1 MANRHRP
8 RRGSL
13 GFSPRKRAK
22 SQTPRLRTKSVVGIG
37 KSPIVE
43 FSGYKAGM
51 THLVQV
57 EDNPNA
63 PNAGLEVTIPATV
76 IEVPPM
82 RIVGIRAYGKNTY
95 GKRPIMEALNNQKR
109 RDSSLKAIE
118 KAIEGDSVL
127 ELRVII
133 STQPALVSG
142 IGKKKPELMEQRV
155 EGDLMEVF
163 EYLKSNLGKEIEISG
178 VFEEGE
184 MVDVIAIT
192 RGKGTQGPVKRW
204 GTMIQD
210 RKASRSS
217 KSRHIG
223 TLGPW
228 FPHRVRW
235 TVPQLGQTGYH
246 QRTEYNKRLLKIG
259 DKGDDINPKGGFPHY
274 GLVKNSYILLKGS
287 VPGPRK
293 RLIRMRHAIRPT
305 VSFKGAPQ
313 INYISKESK
322 Q

>member
-118 KAIEGDSVL
+118 KAIED
-127 ELRVII
+127 
-133 STQPALVSG
+133 
-142 IGKKKPELMEQRV
+142 
-155 EGDLMEVF
+155 
-163 EYLKSNLGKEIEISG
+163 LGKEIEISG

-192 RGKGTQGPVKRW
+192 RG
-204 GTMIQD
+204 
-210 RKASRSS
+210 
-217 KSRHIG
+217 
-223 TLGPW
+223 W

>member
-1 MANRHRP
+1 M
-8 RRGSL
+8 GY
-13 GFSPRKRAK
+13 SPRKRAK
-22 SQTPRLRTKSVVGIG
+22 SQIPRLRTKSTRGIG

-51 THLVQV
+51 THVIMI
-57 EDNPNA
+57 EDESNS
-63 PNAGLEVTIPATV
+63 PNAGMEIATPVTV
-76 IEVPPM
+76 IEAPPM
-82 RIVGIRAYGKNTY
+82 KIAGIRAYGKTVY
-95 GKRPIMEALNNQKR
+95 GRRAVMEAWADH
-109 RDSSLKAIE
+109 RDLEGSLDAIS
-118 KAIEGDSVL
+118 AGIEDGRVV
-127 ELRVII
+127 ELRAIT

-142 IGKKKPELMEQRV
+142 IGRKKPEFMEQRV
-155 EGDLMEVF
+155 EGDLRETF
-163 EYLKSNLGKEIEISG
+163 EYLRSNIGKEIEISS

-192 RGKGTQGPVKRW
+192 KGKGTQGPVKRW

-210 RKASRSS
+210 RKATRSS

-246 QRTEYNKRLLKIG
+246 QRTEYNKRLLKLG
-259 DKGDDINPKGGFPHY
+259 STADDINPNGGFPHY
-274 GLVKNSYILLKGS
+274 GLVRNDYILLKGS

-293 RLIRMRHAIRPT
+293 RLIRVRHAIRSDTPT
-305 VSFKGAPQ
+305 MGAPK
-313 INYISKESK
+313 ITYISRESK

>member
-1 MANRHRP
+1 
-8 RRGSL
+8 
-13 GFSPRKRAK
+13 
-22 SQTPRLRTKSVVGIG
+22 
-37 KSPIVE
+37 
-43 FSGYKAGM
+43 
-51 THLVQV
+51 
-57 EDNPNA
+57 
-63 PNAGLEVTIPATV
+63 
-76 IEVPPM
+76 
-82 RIVGIRAYGKNTY
+82 
-95 GKRPIMEALNNQKR
+95 MEALSNQKR
-109 RDSSLKAIE
+109 RDSSLEAIK
-118 KAIEGDSVL
+118 KAIEGGSVL

-142 IGKKKPELMEQRV
+142 IGKKKPELMEQGV

-259 DKGDDINPKGGFPHY
+259 DKDDDINPNGGFPHY
-274 GLVKNSYILLKGS
+274 GLVKNNYILLKGS

-293 RLIRMRHAIRPT
+293 RLIRMRHAVRPT
-305 VSFKGAPQ
+305 VSFKGVPQ
-313 INYISKESK
+313 ISYISKESK

>member
-22 SQTPRLRTKSVVGIG
+22 SRIPHLRTKSTVGIG

-51 THLVQV
+51 THLMII
-57 EDNPNA
+57 EDDPNA
-63 PNAGLEVTIPATV
+63 PNAGLEVAVPATV

-82 RIVGIRAYGKNTY
+82 KIVGIRAYGKGTY
-95 GKRPIMEALNNQKR
+95 GKIPLMEVQNEQKR
-109 RDSSLKAIE
+109 IDSALEAITKAIE
-118 KAIEGDSVL
+118 DGSVI

-133 STQPALVSG
+133 STQPALVRS
-142 IGKKKPELMEQRV
+142 IGQKKPDLMEQGV

-163 EYLKSNLGKEIEISG
+163 EYLKSNLGKEVEMSG
-178 VFEEGE
+178 AFEEGE

-235 TVPQLGQTGYH
+235 TVPQLGQMGYH

-259 DKGDDINPKGGFPHY
+259 DKNDDINPNGGFSHY
-274 GLVKNSYILLKGS
+274 GLVKNNYILIKGS

-305 VSFKGAPQ
+305 IVFKNAPQ
-313 INYISKESK
+313 ISYISKESK